1 MKHLKYILTIALF
14 LILALPMQA
23 SGHQEEGK
31 VESAKFPGASGAFMV
46 LPRHAPIIS
55 ALTAGKI
62 VCTQQG
68 EPKEIT
74 IQGGF
79 VEISK
84 DVISACVEV

>member
-1 MKHLKYILTIALF
+1 MDMTIATPEGILF
-14 LILALPMQA
+14 
-23 SGHQEEGK
+23 EGK
-31 VESAKFPGASGAFMV
+31 VESAKCPVSSGDFMV
-46 LPRHAPIIS
+46 LPRHATIIS

-62 VCTQQG
+62 VYTQQG
-68 EPKEIT
+68 EPKEMT